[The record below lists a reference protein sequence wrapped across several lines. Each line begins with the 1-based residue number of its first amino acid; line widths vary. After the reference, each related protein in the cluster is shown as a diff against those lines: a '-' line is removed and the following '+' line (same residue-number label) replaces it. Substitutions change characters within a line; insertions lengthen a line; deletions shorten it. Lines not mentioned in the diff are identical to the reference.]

1 MQNAISGLVSNG
13 RRMTYAAL
21 SRLSLVGL
29 LLAAGYVLTLWQP
42 VRAWY
47 SDVDKLAHGLVFAG
61 VYGALAWALGW
72 KPWALAALALA
83 LGAAVE
89 VHQYFL
95 PGFSASLKD
104 WLADAVGIA
113 LACCGH
119 FAWLRWRKS
128 LDAKVSGGLLPLAQ
142 FQQAVAALPLVSVDW
157 VLTNPAG
164 ELLVGQR
171 LNAPARGAWFT
182 PGGRIRKGE
191 PLAAALRRV
200 AAEEL
205 GLADEPAGA
214 LAQRGEPMG
223 ARDHF
228 YPDAAFSPTVPT
240 HYVNLP
246 YTARLSDAEVNAL
259 SLPVGEQHGHWQW
272 MPLAQAADT
281 VHEHVKPYVAW
292 LQARAPGAAP
302 DSPYLVHAA

>member
-1 MQNAISGLVSNG
+1 MRFLIVLFVLAIGYGV
-13 RRMTYAAL
+13 AL
-21 SRLSLVGL
+21 
-29 LLAAGYVLTLWQP
+29 YQP
-42 VRAWY
+42 VRDWY
-47 SDVDKLAHGLVFAG
+47 SDVDKLAHGLVFAV
-61 VYGALAWALGW
+61 VYAALAWALRW

-104 WLADAVGIA
+104 WVADAVGIA
-113 LACCGH
+113 LAGGAH
-119 FAWLRWRKS
+119 LAWLRWRAPA
-128 LDAKVSGGLLPLAQ
+128 DTAAPGGLLPLAQ

-171 LNAPARGAWFT
+171 LNAPARGTWFT

-191 PLAAALRRV
+191 ALAAALRRV

-223 ARDHF
+223 AWDHF

-246 YTARLSDAEVNAL
+246 YAARLTEAEVSAL

-272 MPLAQAADT
+272 LPLAQAADT
-281 VHEHVKPYVAW
+281 VHVHVKPYVAW
-292 LQARAPGAAP
+292 LQACTPSAAP
-302 DSPYLVHAA
+302 VSPYLVHTV

>member
-1 MQNAISGLVSNG
+1 MKSQLSSLWISRFSITAMLLTIAYSVS
-13 RRMTYAAL
+13 M
-21 SRLSLVGL
+21 
-29 LLAAGYVLTLWQP
+29 WQP
-42 VRAWY
+42 VRGWY
-47 SDVDKLAHGLVFAG
+47 SDVDKLAHGMVFSG
-61 VYGALAWALGW
+61 VYAALAWALRW
-72 KPWALAALALA
+72 RPWTQAALALA

-95 PGFSASLKD
+95 PGFSASFKD

-113 LACCGH
+113 LAGGAH
-119 FAWLRWRKS
+119 LAWQRWRTPA
-128 LDAKVSGGLLPLAQ
+128 DTATPGGLLPLAQ

-171 LNAPARGAWFT
+171 LNAPARGTWFT

-205 GLADEPAGA
+205 GLAGERAGA

-223 ARDHF
+223 AWDHF

-246 YTARLSDAEVNAL
+246 YAARLTEAEVSAL

-272 MPLAQAADT
+272 LPLAQAADT

-302 DSPYLVHAA
+302 VSPYLVHAA